1 MKLDDEEK
9 ALLESFEKDQW
20 RSLGRV
26 KSRAKRLDRLA
37 RATFRKD
44 KRINIRIS
52 ERDLADLKRRALEDG
67 LPYQTLIS
75 SVLHKFVSGS
85 LVDGSTSS

>member
-9 ALLESFEKDQW
+9 ALLESFENDEW
-20 RSLGRV
+20 TSLDDV
-26 KSRAKRLDRLA
+26 KSEAKRLDRAA

-44 KRINIRIS
+44 KRVNIRIS
-52 ERDLADLKRRALEDG
+52 ERDLMDLKKRAVEDG

-85 LVDGSTSS
+85 LVDRSPSS